1 MAKIAILGAG
11 YVGLTT
17 AACFAHL
24 GHEVVCAE
32 IDPHKFERLHR
43 GELPFFEPG
52 LADLVT
58 RYIETGS
65 LRFVAEPEAAV
76 RDCEFAYLCV
86 PTPQA
91 DDGSVDL
98 GYIETAA
105 RQIAPVLP
113 IGAVVV
119 NKSTVAVGSAKVVE
133 KVLGRTDLRVVSN
146 PEFLREGSAVA
157 DFLRPDRIVIGADDP
172 GTAAR
177 VASLYS
183 ALSAPVII
191 TDPASAEMVKYA
203 ANSFL
208 ASKVS
213 FANAIA
219 ALCESLGA
227 DVDDVLLGL
236 GYDRRIGHE
245 FLRPGPG
252 WGGSCFPKDTRALLR
267 MAQDSGFDFEMLASA
282 IAMNDDQRERMV
294 EKVTSSLAG
303 GASGAVVAAWG
314 LTFKANTDDLRDSP
328 ALAVLGVLAERGARI
343 RAFDPQVRS
352 QLPGIEVLDD
362 PYAVC
367 DDAEVLVVLTEWDE
381 FRWLD
386 LARVRSAMRGSTIV
400 DTRNLLDRGDA
411 LRAGFTYLG
420 VGR

>member
-1 MAKIAILGAG
+1 
-11 YVGLTT
+11 
-17 AACFAHL
+17 
-24 GHEVVCAE
+24 
-32 IDPHKFERLHR
+32 
-43 GELPFFEPG
+43 
-52 LADLVT
+52 
-58 RYIETGS
+58 
-65 LRFVAEPEAAV
+65 
-76 RDCEFAYLCV
+76 
-86 PTPQA
+86 
-91 DDGSVDL
+91 
-98 GYIETAA
+98 
-105 RQIAPVLP
+105 
-113 IGAVVV
+113 
-119 NKSTVAVGSAKVVE
+119 
-133 KVLGRTDLRVVSN
+133 
-146 PEFLREGSAVA
+146 
-157 DFLRPDRIVIGADDP
+157 
-172 GTAAR
+172 
-177 VASLYS
+177 
-183 ALSAPVII
+183 
-191 TDPASAEMVKYA
+191 
-203 ANSFL
+203 
-208 ASKVS
+208 
-213 FANAIA
+213 
-219 ALCESLGA
+219 
-227 DVDDVLLGL
+227 
-236 GYDRRIGHE
+236 
-245 FLRPGPG
+245 
-252 WGGSCFPKDTRALLR
+252 
-267 MAQDSGFDFEMLASA
+267 MLASA